1 MYDKIAGL
9 NNLRRSAW
17 SIYCITVLC
26 LIATSASSAC
36 DDKPQPAAAPTP
48 TSPLTSTITHTP
60 TPTGSPTPAST
71 PTAIVG
77 LTVPSP
83 VSASPSEATQ
93 EALPVEGIWLLD
105 SLDGRPLIEGSVVTL
120 RVKVDSVGGSDGCNR
135 YGGQTEKGSPF
146 DADGAFSP
154 SGFDRTEML
163 CLEPEG
169 VMEQADPYHSAF
181 LQGKR
186 YSVVDD
192 RLKIFDNAGT
202 ARLVFVRQAAF
213 PERLIDLAGTAWR
226 LLMEGDTEGEARAA
240 TLAFLDDRLVTGVTA
255 CRAYRATYSTSEGSI
270 RFPSI
275 GMLSFT
281 QSCPEESR
289 RLEGEYTDF
298 LSWAWEYSAYEEGE
312 SRRLGIRSSRGKTLT
327 FEPLPPTVGDIA
339 DAEWA
344 LVAFIELGQHHVS
357 RHTLVVEGTE
367 VTLSFD
373 GKGFSGTS
381 GCNTYTGLARV
392 EDGSITIDEESLSH
406 TGKACEGPEGMM
418 EQEQRFLGLL
428 PHVTRYGVYG
438 DGLFMQAEDVFVL
451 YQAR

>member
-1 MYDKIAGL
+1 MTKTAGL

-17 SIYCITVLC
+17 SILCIIVLC
-26 LIATSASSAC
+26 LIATSVSSAC
-36 DDKPQPAAAPTP
+36 DDKPQP
-48 TSPLTSTITHTP
+48 
-60 TPTGSPTPAST
+60 
-71 PTAIVG
+71 
-77 LTVPSP
+77 
-83 VSASPSEATQ
+83 VSQ
-93 EALPVEGIWLLD
+93 GALAVEGIWLLD

-135 YGGQTEKGSPF
+135 YGAQTEKGSPF

-154 SGFDRTEML
+154 SGFAVTEML
-163 CLEPEG
+163 CHEPEG
-169 VMEQADPYHSAF
+169 VMEQADTYHSAF
-181 LQGKR
+181 LQGKGKR
-186 YSVVDD
+186 YSVEDD
-192 RLKIFDNAGT
+192 HLKIFDNAGT
-202 ARLVFVRQAAF
+202 ARLDFVRQAAL

-226 LLMEGDTEGEARAA
+226 ALMEGDTEGDARTA
-240 TLAFLDDRLVTGVTA
+240 TIAFLDDRLVTGVTA

-281 QSCPEESR
+281 TSCPEESR

-327 FEPLPPTVGDIA
+327 FEPLPPTVGIA

-344 LVAFIELGQHHVS
+344 LVAFIELGQHYVS

-392 EDGSITIDEESLSH
+392 EDGSITVDEESLSH
-406 TGKACEGPEGMM
+406 TGKACDGPEGMM